1 MTEEHNEQEDT
12 APLFTISEPSQEIE
26 IPKQIGPYK
35 IEGLLQKGGMS
46 VLYIGAENDEGSL
59 TTVKVL
65 LPKFLLN
72 RDVVDRFLREA
83 EIIAL
88 ADHPNVV
95 KMYGH
100 GEWEGGLYIAM
111 EYITGMSLRQY
122 ILHTPISL
130 RKALEFVL
138 NIAYALCHLH
148 THGIIHRDL
157 KPENIIVTESGQIK
171 VIDFGIAHLLSD
183 KDGSDSMLPPRT
195 IGTPIYMSPEQRL
208 NPEFV
213 SYPSDIYSLGIVAY
227 ELILG
232 KLSHGQLHLALM
244 PKGIQK
250 ILNKALQ
257 PNLENRYIDVVD
269 FISDLSSYL
278 HSSAP
283 EKEKLISDQISEIY
297 ESFISA
303 QRILNATKGFNW
315 SLLKI
320 GIAMHQ
326 EHGLRDSY
334 SDFIDDVEGGSYIIF
349 GKSSLSSVEGIVQA
363 ATVRGMVHALIDDYK
378 GLDKSVTC
386 FNQAICN
393 DSLLSS
399 FGLCILSIDPKLEHL
414 YFCSCGFGQLWVLP
428 SGGLA
433 PYQIASNNELLGVR
447 SDNVFRQSSK
457 AWKSGDELLLIGMPH
472 LTDFDEQKKLEKAIV
487 HAAKE
492 RHHFL
497 SPQKKVDAI
506 MRKIKATP
514 GLVLSRTL
522 FLSIITK

>member
-1 MTEEHNEQEDT
+1 MSEERDEQEET
-12 APLFTISEPSQEIE
+12 IPLVAGTEAFQEVE
-26 IPKQIGPYK
+26 VPKQIGPYM

-46 VLYIGAENDEGSL
+46 VLYLGAERSESNL

-130 RKALEFVL
+130 RKALELVL

-148 THGIIHRDL
+148 THGVIHRDL
-157 KPENIIVTESGQIK
+157 KPENIIVTESGDIK

-183 KDGSDSMLPPRT
+183 KVGSDAMQTPRT
-195 IGTPIYMSPEQRL
+195 IGTPIYMSPEQRQ
-208 NPEFV
+208 NPELV

-257 PNLENRYIDVVD
+257 PKLENRYLDIVD

-303 QRILNATKGFNW
+303 QRVLNATKGFNW
-315 SLLKI
+315 SFVKTGVAI
-320 GIAMHQ
+320 HQ
-326 EHGLRDSY
+326 EQGLKGCY
-334 SDFIDDVEGGSYIIF
+334 SDFIDDLDGGSYIVF
-349 GKSSLSSVEGIVQA
+349 GKSSLSSVEGIVHA
-363 ATVRGMVHALIDDYK
+363 ATLRGMMHALADNYK
-378 GLDKSVTC
+378 ALDKIVSR

-393 DSLLSS
+393 DFPLNTFS
-399 FGLCILSIDPKLEHL
+399 LCILSIDPKLEHL
-414 YFCSCGFGQLWVLP
+414 YFCSCGFGQLFVLP
-428 SGGLA
+428 EGGLS
-433 PYQIASNNELLGVR
+433 PYQIVNDNRLLGDSSDSVYKQASN
-447 SDNVFRQSSK
+447 
-457 AWKSGDELLLIGMPH
+457 AWKSGDELLLIGTVP
-472 LTDFDEQKKLEKAIV
+472 LLESNEQKKLQAAIL

-492 RHHFL
+492 KHHIL

-506 MRKIKATP
+506 MRKIKSTP

-522 FLSIITK
+522 FLSIIAK